1 MSRESNP
8 TGLIDDYIAMWNET
22 DAKRRRELIQRI
34 WTERARYAD
43 PAAQAEGHAAIDS
56 MVAGVHQRFP
66 GHRFARTSE
75 VETHNGQLRFTW
87 TLGPAGKDPIV
98 IGTDFGTVAEGR
110 LASMTG
116 FFDKVALPA

>member
-1 MSRESNP
+1 MSNP
-8 TGLIDDYIAMWNET
+8 TELVDSYISMWNET
-22 DAKRRRELIQRI
+22 DAKRRRDLIQRI

-43 PAAQAEGHAAIDS
+43 PAAQAEGYEAIDT
-56 MVAGVHQRFP
+56 MVAAVHQRFP
-66 GHRFARTSE
+66 GHKFARTSD

-87 TLGPAGKDPIV
+87 TLGPAGKEPIV
-98 IGTDFGTVAEGR
+98 VGTDFGSIAGDK

>member
-1 MSRESNP
+1 MTNP

-43 PAAQAEGHAAIDS
+43 PAAQAEGHEAIDS
-56 MVAGVHQRFP
+56 MVASVHQRFP
-66 GHRFARTSE
+66 GHKFARTSD
-75 VETHNGQLRFTW
+75 VEMHNNQLRFTW
-87 TLGPAGKDPIV
+87 TLGAAGKEPVV
-98 IGTDFGTVAEGR
+98 IGTDFGTLAGDK

>member
-1 MSRESNP
+1 MSNP
-8 TGLIDDYIAMWNET
+8 TELIDGYIAMWNET

-43 PAAQAEGHAAIDS
+43 PAAQAEGHDAIDA
-56 MVAGVHQRFP
+56 MVAAVHQRFP
-66 GHRFARTSE
+66 GHRFTRTSD
-75 VETHNGQLRFTW
+75 VEAHNGQLRFTW
-87 TLGPAGKDPIV
+87 TLGQAGKEPV
-98 IGTDFGTVAEGR
+98 VVGTDFGMLAGDK